1 MKFSYSCRFVYISK
15 IKFVFVANCICQVW
29 KNVFAR
35 IGSLL
40 GWGGAG
46 WQWFW
51 ARICVAPAAN
61 GRRPDS
67 VKIQSKA
74 APSLSDFVANTS
86 NRLKRTLLLALA
98 QVFWHFAWYGVVASS
113 QVTCLFS
120 SKHWECKH
128 DKMRCLPRKR
138 GYLQLDRKLIFSSAS
153 SFDGNVRAIK
163 CPRLGFK
170 RQKAALLRSVD
181 ICTLACH
188 ALGRAWQK
196 IIQHDVREEDQKLS
210 YRLCFCQSP
219 GYSTL
224 HAGLTSVQ
232 WFFKQS
238 FFWNTLYKKYTW
250 QKFDH
255 HLL

>member
-1 MKFSYSCRFVYISK
+1 MEK
-15 IKFVFVANCICQVW
+15 CIC
-29 KNVFAR
+29 KNW
-35 IGSLL
+35 SLS

-61 GRRPDS
+61 GRPLDS

-98 QVFWHFAWYGVVASS
+98 QVFWHFAWYGVVADSK
-113 QVTCLFS
+113 VACLFS

-163 CPRLGFK
+163 CSF
-170 RQKAALLRSVD
+170 ALFF
-181 ICTLACH
+181 CTLACH
-188 ALGRAWQK
+188 ALGRAGQK
-196 IIQHDVREEDQKLS
+196 IIQHDLWEEDQKLS
-210 YRLCFCQSP
+210 HRVCFCQSP

-255 HLL
+255 HLLYKKLKS

>member
-1 MKFSYSCRFVYISK
+1 MYLQELEACRGEVEQVDNGFGRGFV
-15 IKFVFVANCICQVW
+15 
-29 KNVFAR
+29 R
-35 IGSLL
+35 G
-40 GWGGAG
+40 
-46 WQWFW
+46 
-51 ARICVAPAAN
+51 
-61 GRRPDS
+61 DS

-74 APSLSDFVANTS
+74 APSLSDFVANIS

-98 QVFWHFAWYGVVASS
+98 HLFWHFAWYGVVANS
-113 QVTCLFS
+113 QVACLFS

-170 RQKAALLRSVD
+170 LENAALLCSVD

-196 IIQHDVREEDQKLS
+196 IIQHDVCM
-210 YRLCFCQSP
+210 YGCFLACF
-219 GYSTL
+219 GCF
-224 HAGLTSVQ
+224 HI
-232 WFFKQS
+232 
-238 FFWNTLYKKYTW
+238 
-250 QKFDH
+250 
-255 HLL
+255 